1 MAELHRVEI
10 NEKAPNEIEPT
21 EEKPEEQVEANA
33 STEEQTED
41 PSQDRP
47 EWLPEK
53 FKSAEDMAQ
62 AYSELEKKMGAG
74 AKEDQAEAEQVE
86 EKAEDETEQTEE
98 NVSEAYQAVAEASK
112 EFFEN
117 DGQLSEE
124 TYNTL
129 EKAGLPRDLVDSYAA
144 GQQALLQSEESQIQ
158 SVANGQYDAMAEW
171 ANENLPQEEID
182 AFDEAVTGGTVQQAK
197 LAVQGLYARYQNS
210 VGSTPKLTQG
220 AVAGTS
226 TMPFKSMQEL
236 ARAQSDP
243 RYRSGDKAYHEE
255 IDRRLAVS
263 NI

>member
-10 NEKAPNEIEPT
+10 NEKAPSEIEP
-21 EEKPEEQVEANA
+21 EEKPAEVTEQPQ
-33 STEEQTED
+33 TEEVQ
-41 PSQDRP
+41 SDRP

-62 AYSELEKKMGAG
+62 AYSELEKKLGQP
-74 AKEDQAEAEQVE
+74 KEEATEEPEQVE
-86 EKAEDETEQTEE
+86 EKAENQEEQTEE
-98 NVSEAYQAVAEASK
+98 NTSEAYQAVAEASK

-117 DGQLSEE
+117 DGTLSEE
-124 TYNTL
+124 TYNAL

-144 GQQALLQSEESQIQ
+144 GQQALLQSEEAQIQ

-197 LAVQGLYARYQNS
+197 LAVQGLYARYQNAT
-210 VGSTPKLTQG
+210 GSTPKLTQG
-220 AVAGTS
+220 AVSGVS

>member
-10 NEKAPNEIEPT
+10 NEKAPSEIEP
-21 EEKPEEQVEANA
+21 EKEKPAEVTEQQAEELPQ
-33 STEEQTED
+33 EQE
-41 PSQDRP
+41 DRP
-47 EWLPEK
+47 QWLPEK

-62 AYSELEKKMGAG
+62 AYSELEKKLGQAP
-74 AKEDQAEAEQVE
+74 KEEQAEAEQSEAEAENQEEQVE
-86 EKAEDETEQTEE
+86 ENT
-98 NVSEAYQAVAEASK
+98 SEAYQAVAEASK

-124 TYNTL
+124 TYNAL

-197 LAVQGLYARYQNS
+197 LAVQGLYARYQNAT
-210 VGSTPKLTQG
+210 GSTPKLTQG
-220 AVAGTS
+220 NAVGTS

>member
-10 NEKAPNEIEPT
+10 NEKAPNEIEPA
-21 EEKPEEQVEANA
+21 EEKPQEQAQAE
-33 STEEQTED
+33 TEELPQEQ
-41 PSQDRP
+41 SDRP

-53 FKSAEDMAQ
+53 FKSPEDMSK
-62 AYSELEKKMGAG
+62 AYAELEKKLGQAP
-74 AKEDQAEAEQVE
+74 KEDEQEAEQVE
-86 EKAEDETEQTEE
+86 EKVEDNEEQTEE
-98 NVSEAYQAVAEASK
+98 NTSEAYKAVAEASK

-124 TYNTL
+124 TYNAL

-144 GQQALLQSEESQIQ
+144 GQQALLSSEEGQIK
-158 SVANGQYDAMAEW
+158 SVAQGNYDAMAEW

-182 AFDEAVTGGTVQQAK
+182 AFDEAVTGGSISQAK
-197 LAVQGLYARYQNS
+197 LAVQGLYARYQNE
-210 VGSTPKLTQG
+210 VGAKPKLTQG
-220 AVAGTS
+220 AVSGVS

-243 RYRSGDKAYHEE
+243 RYKSGDKAYHEE

>member
-10 NEKAPNEIEPT
+10 NEKAPSEIEP
-21 EEKPEEQVEANA
+21 EEKAI
-33 STEEQTED
+33 TEEQQAEEL
-41 PSQDRP
+41 PQEQSDRP

-62 AYSELEKKMGAG
+62 AYSELEKKLGQAP
-74 AKEDQAEAEQVE
+74 KEDEAEDAEVE
-86 EKAEDETEQTEE
+86 NKEEQTEE
-98 NVSEAYQAVAEASK
+98 NTSEAYQTIAEASK

-124 TYNTL
+124 TYNAL

-144 GQQALLQSEESQIQ
+144 GQQALLQSEEAQIQ

-197 LAVQGLYARYQNS
+197 LAVQGLYARYQNAT
-210 VGSTPKLTQG
+210 GSSPKLTQG
-220 AVAGTS
+220 SVSGVS

>member
-10 NEKAPNEIEPT
+10 NEKAPSEIEP
-21 EEKPEEQVEANA
+21 EEKPN
-33 STEEQTED
+33 TEEQPQAEADIPQTE
-41 PSQDRP
+41 DRP

-53 FKSAEDMAQ
+53 FKTPEDMSK
-62 AYSELEKKMGAG
+62 AYAELEKKLGQAP
-74 AKEDQAEAEQVE
+74 KEDQAEVEQSE
-86 EKAEDETEQTEE
+86 EKAEDEAEQSEE

-124 TYNTL
+124 TYNAL

-144 GQQALLQSEESQIQ
+144 GQQALLASEEGQIKA
-158 SVANGQYDAMAEW
+158 VAQGNYDAMAEW

-182 AFDEAVTGGTVQQAK
+182 AFDEAVTGGTISQAK
-197 LAVQGLYARYQNS
+197 LAVQGLYARYQNE
-210 VGSTPKLTQG
+210 VGAKPKLTQG
-220 AVAGTS
+220 GVSGVT

-243 RYRSGDKAYHEE
+243 RYKSGDKAYHEE
-255 IDRRLAVS
+255 IDRRLSVS

>member
-10 NEKAPNEIEPT
+10 NEKAPSEIEPT
-21 EEKPEEQVEANA
+21 EENHEQAEELPEEQ
-33 STEEQTED
+33 S
-41 PSQDRP
+41 DRP

-53 FKSAEDMAQ
+53 FKDPADMAK
-62 AYSELEKKMGAG
+62 AYSELEKKLGQAP
-74 AKEDQAEAEQVE
+74 KEDP
-86 EKAEDETEQTEE
+86 AEDAEVEDKKEQTEE
-98 NVSEAYQAVAEASK
+98 NVSEAYQTIAEASK

-124 TYNTL
+124 TYNAL

-144 GQQALLQSEESQIQ
+144 GQQALLQSEEAQIKG
-158 SVANGQYDAMAEW
+158 VANGQYDAMAEW

-182 AFDEAVTGGTVQQAK
+182 AFDEAVTGGTINQAK
-197 LAVQGLYARYQNS
+197 LAVQGLYARYQNAT
-210 VGSTPKLTQG
+210 GSKPKLTQG
-220 AVAGTS
+220 SLSGTS

-255 IDRRLAVS
+255 IDRRLSVS

>member
-10 NEKAPNEIEPT
+10 NEKAPSEIEP
-21 EEKPEEQVEANA
+21 EEKPV
-33 STEEQTED
+33 TEEELPQD
-41 PSQDRP
+41 QSDRP

-53 FKSAEDMAQ
+53 FKSPEDMSK
-62 AYSELEKKMGAG
+62 AYAELEKKLGQAP
-74 AKEDQAEAEQVE
+74 KEDTEESEQSE
-86 EKAEDETEQTEE
+86 EKAEDDEEQTEE
-98 NVSEAYQAVAEASK
+98 NTSEAYKAVAEASK

-124 TYNTL
+124 TYNAL

-144 GQQALLQSEESQIQ
+144 GQQALLSSEEGQIK
-158 SVANGQYDAMAEW
+158 SVAQGNYDAMAEW

-182 AFDEAVTGGTVQQAK
+182 AFDEAVTGGTISQAK
-197 LAVQGLYARYQNS
+197 LAVQGLYARYQNE
-210 VGSTPKLTQG
+210 VGAKPKLTQG
-220 AVAGTS
+220 AVSGTS

-243 RYRSGDKAYHEE
+243 RYKSGDKAYHEE

-263 NI
+263 KI

>member
-10 NEKAPNEIEPT
+10 NEKAPSEIEP
-21 EEKPEEQVEANA
+21 EEKPAEVEA
-33 STEEQTED
+33 STEQPQTEEVQ
-41 PSQDRP
+41 SDRP

-62 AYSELEKKMGAG
+62 AYSELEKKLGQAP
-74 AKEDQAEAEQVE
+74 KEEQAEAEQSEAEVE
-86 EKAEDETEQTEE
+86 NKEEQTEE
-98 NVSEAYQAVAEASK
+98 NVSEAYQTIAEASK

-117 DGQLSEE
+117 DGTLSEE
-124 TYNTL
+124 TYNAL

-144 GQQALLQSEESQIQ
+144 GQQALLQSEEAQIQ

-197 LAVQGLYARYQNS
+197 LAVQGLYARYQNAT
-210 VGSTPKLTQG
+210 GSTPKLTQG
-220 AVAGTS
+220 SVSGVS

>member
-10 NEKAPNEIEPT
+10 NEKAPSEIEP
-21 EEKPEEQVEANA
+21 EEENA
-33 STEEQTED
+33 STEEQQAEEL
-41 PSQDRP
+41 PQEQEDRP

-62 AYSELEKKMGAG
+62 AYAELEKKLGQAP
-74 AKEDQAEAEQVE
+74 KEDEAEAEQVE
-86 EKAEDETEQTEE
+86 EKAEDDEEQTEE
-98 NVSEAYQAVAEASK
+98 NTSEAYKAVAEASK

-117 DGQLSEE
+117 DGKLSEE
-124 TYNTL
+124 TYNSL

-144 GQQALLQSEESQIQ
+144 GQQALLQSEEAQIQ
-158 SVANGQYDAMAEW
+158 SVANGQYDAMSEW

-182 AFDEAVTGGTVQQAK
+182 AFDEAVTGGSVQQAK
-197 LAVQGLYARYQNS
+197 LAVQGLYARYQNAT
-210 VGSTPKLTQG
+210 GSTPKLTQG
-220 AVAGTS
+220 SVSGVS

>member
-10 NEKAPNEIEPT
+10 NEKAPSEIEP
-21 EEKPEEQVEANA
+21 EEKA
-33 STEEQTED
+33 STEAVEQQQPETEL
-41 PSQDRP
+41 PQEQEDRP
-47 EWLPEK
+47 QWLPEK
-53 FKSAEDMAQ
+53 FKSAEDMAK

-74 AKEDQAEAEQVE
+74 AKEDEAEVEQSEAEADNQEEQVE
-86 EKAEDETEQTEE
+86 ENT
-98 NVSEAYQAVAEASK
+98 SEAYQAVAEASK

-124 TYNTL
+124 TYASL

-144 GQQALLQSEESQIQ
+144 GQQALLQSEEAQIQ

-197 LAVQGLYARYQNS
+197 LAVQGLYARFQNAT
-210 VGSTPKLTQG
+210 GSTPKLTQG
-220 AVAGTS
+220 AVSGTS

>member
-21 EEKPEEQVEANA
+21 EEKPAEAVEQQAEELPQ
-33 STEEQTED
+33 EQG
-41 PSQDRP
+41 DRP

-53 FKSAEDMAQ
+53 FKTPEDMSK
-62 AYSELEKKMGAG
+62 AYTELEKKLGQAP
-74 AKEDQAEAEQVE
+74 KEDTEESEQVE
-86 EKAEDETEQTEE
+86 EKAEDNEEQSEE
-98 NVSEAYQAVAEASK
+98 NTSEAYQAVAEASK

-124 TYNTL
+124 TYNAL

-144 GQQALLQSEESQIQ
+144 GQQALLSSEEGQIK
-158 SVANGQYDAMAEW
+158 SVAQGNYDAMAEW

-182 AFDEAVTGGTVQQAK
+182 AFDEVVTGGSISQAK
-197 LAVQGLYARYQNS
+197 LAVQGLYARYQNE
-210 VGSTPKLTQG
+210 VGAKPKLTQG
-220 AVAGTS
+220 AVSGVS

-243 RYRSGDKAYHEE
+243 RYKSGDKAYHEE
-255 IDRRLAVS
+255 IDRRLSVS
-263 NI
+263 KI

>member
-10 NEKAPNEIEPT
+10 NEKAPSEIEP
-21 EEKPEEQVEANA
+21 EEKPV
-33 STEEQTED
+33 TEEQAQAELPQD
-41 PSQDRP
+41 QSDRP

-53 FKSAEDMAQ
+53 FKSPEDMSK
-62 AYSELEKKMGAG
+62 AYSELEKKLGQPTEEG
-74 AKEDQAEAEQVE
+74 TEEPEQVE
-86 EKAEDETEQTEE
+86 EKAVDKEEQTEE
-98 NVSEAYQAVAEASK
+98 NVSEAYQTIAEASK

-124 TYNTL
+124 TYNAL

-144 GQQALLQSEESQIQ
+144 GQQALLQSEEGQIK
-158 SVANGQYDAMAEW
+158 SVAQGNYDAMAEW

-182 AFDEAVTGGTVQQAK
+182 AFDEVVTGGSISQAK
-197 LAVQGLYARYQNS
+197 LAVQGLYARYQNE
-210 VGSTPKLTQG
+210 VGAKPKLTQG
-220 AVAGTS
+220 AVSGVS

-243 RYRSGDKAYHEE
+243 RYKSGDKAYHEE
-255 IDRRLAVS
+255 IDRRLSVS

>member
-10 NEKAPNEIEPT
+10 NEKAPSEIEP
-21 EEKPEEQVEANA
+21 EEKPV
-33 STEEQTED
+33 TEEQ
-41 PSQDRP
+41 SQAELPQDQSDRP

-53 FKSAEDMAQ
+53 FKSPEDMSK
-62 AYSELEKKMGAG
+62 AYAELEKKLGQAP
-74 AKEDQAEAEQVE
+74 KEDTEESEQVE
-86 EKAEDETEQTEE
+86 EKAEDETEQSEE
-98 NVSEAYQAVAEASK
+98 DVSEAYQAVAEASK

-124 TYNTL
+124 TYNAL

-144 GQQALLQSEESQIQ
+144 GQQALLPSEEGQIK
-158 SVANGQYDAMAEW
+158 SVAQGNYDAMAEW

-182 AFDEAVTGGTVQQAK
+182 AFDEVVTGGSISQAK
-197 LAVQGLYARYQNS
+197 LAVQGLYARYQNE
-210 VGSTPKLTQG
+210 VGAKPKLTQG
-220 AVAGTS
+220 AVSGVS

-243 RYRSGDKAYHEE
+243 RYKSGDKAYHEE
-255 IDRRLAVS
+255 IDRRLSVS